1 MLVARF
7 APDTRTAIRH
17 TAAVIAGVVAFFYLL
32 IGLQV
37 VTVIDV
43 PGDQPVFGLPA
54 AAVFGAL
61 AVLLA
66 VSDRRVVWILSA
78 IFVTLVV
85 VMYFGVAERRVPQF
99 ETWGILLRVL
109 QLPLVALL
117 AWLGLTSPQPQT
129 SQTEGRGAA

>member
-7 APDTRTAIRH
+7 APDTRAAIRH
-17 TAAVIAGVVAFFYLL
+17 TAAVIAGVVALIYLL

-43 PGDQPVFGLPA
+43 PSDQPAFALPA
-54 AAVFGAL
+54 AVVFGAL

-66 VSDRRVVWILSA
+66 ISDRRVVWIASA
-78 IFVTLVV
+78 IFVALVV
-85 VMYFGVAERRVPQF
+85 AMYFGVAAQRVPQF

-109 QLPLVALL
+109 QLPLVLL
-117 AWLGLTSPQPQT
+117 LGWLGLTSPHGHATRP
-129 SQTEGRGAA
+129 

>member
-17 TAAVIAGVVAFFYLL
+17 TAAVIAGAVALIYLL

-43 PGDQPVFGLPA
+43 PSDQPAFALPA

-61 AVLLA
+61 SVLLA
-66 VSDRRVVWILSA
+66 ISDHRVVWIASA
-78 IFVTLVV
+78 IFVALVV
-85 VMYFGVAERRVPQF
+85 VMYFGVAAQRVPQF

-117 AWLGLTSPQPQT
+117 VWLGLTSPQ
-129 SQTEGRGAA
+129 RHAALS

>member
-17 TAAVIAGVVAFFYLL
+17 TAAVIAGAVALIYLL

-43 PGDQPVFGLPA
+43 PSDQPAFALPA

-61 AVLLA
+61 SVLLA
-66 VSDRRVVWILSA
+66 ISDHRVVWIASA
-78 IFVTLVV
+78 IFVALVV
-85 VMYFGVAERRVPQF
+85 VMYFGVAAQRVPQF

-117 AWLGLTSPQPQT
+117 AWLGLTSPQ
-129 SQTEGRGAA
+129 RHAALT